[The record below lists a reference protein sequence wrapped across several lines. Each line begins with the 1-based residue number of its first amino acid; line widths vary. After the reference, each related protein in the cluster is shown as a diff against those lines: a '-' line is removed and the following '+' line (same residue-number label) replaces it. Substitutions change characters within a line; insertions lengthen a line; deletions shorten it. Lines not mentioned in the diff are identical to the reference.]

1 MDSDMNLTN
10 GEAEIELTMLFNNQ
24 TIRCKIPV
32 ASICGKAVDV
42 KSDENHTVITLNQSV
57 KTIDNYGAFS
67 SFIAQQNI
75 DEVSARC
82 AKALEDEKIRN
93 LELLKKYRLSPIG

>member
-1 MDSDMNLTN
+1 MNLTN
-10 GEAEIELTMLFNNQ
+10 GEAEIDLTVLFNEQ

-32 ASICGKAVDV
+32 ASISSKAVDV
-42 KSDENHTVITLNQSV
+42 QNNENRTIITLNQSV
-57 KTIDNYGAFS
+57 KVLDGYS
-67 SFIAQQNI
+67 SFSTLITQESI

>member
-1 MDSDMNLTN
+1 MNLTN

-42 KSDENHTVITLNQSV
+42 KSDENHTVITLNQGV
-57 KTIDNYGAFS
+57 KALDNYGTFS

-82 AKALEDEKIRN
+82 AKALEDEKIKN